1 MQQGLTSTRSMPA
14 GVGLIQ
20 AWMEA
25 MGQGETVMG
34 DIRPHVKGKWDL
46 HGESM
51 GSGAT
56 MMLPALNLMGEMEVP
71 MWS

>member
-1 MQQGLTSTRSMPA
+1 VQQGLTSTRSMPA
-14 GVGLIQ
+14 GVGLVQ

-34 DIRPHVKGKWDL
+34 DISPRVRGKWDL

-51 GSGAT
+51 GSAAT
-56 MMLPALNLMGEMEVP
+56 VVLPALNLVGEMEVL
-71 MWS
+71 M

>member
-1 MQQGLTSTRSMPA
+1 MQQGLTSTRSMP
-14 GVGLIQ
+14 VGLGLVQ
-20 AWMEA
+20 AWVEA

-34 DIRPHVKGKWDL
+34 DIRPHVRHWDL

-56 MMLPALNLMGEMEVP
+56 MMLPALNHAGELEVP
-71 MWS
+71 M

>member
-56 MMLPALNLMGEMEVP
+56 MMLPALNLMGEMGVP
-71 MWS
+71 M

>member
-56 MMLPALNLMGEMEVP
+56 MMLPALKLMGEMEVP
-71 MWS
+71 M

>member
-14 GVGLIQ
+14 GVGLVQ

-34 DIRPHVKGKWDL
+34 DIRPRVRGKWDL

-51 GSGAT
+51 GSAAT
-56 MMLPALNLMGEMEVP
+56 VVLPALNLVGEMEVL
-71 MWS
+71 M

>member
-1 MQQGLTSTRSMPA
+1 MQQCLTSTRSMPA

-20 AWMEA
+20 ARMEG
-25 MGQGETVMG
+25 MGHGETVMG
-34 DIRPHVKGKWDL
+34 DIRPHVRGKWDL

-56 MMLPALNLMGEMEVP
+56 MMQPALNLVGEMEVP
-71 MWS
+71 T

>member
-1 MQQGLTSTRSMPA
+1 MQQGLTSTRSMPT
-14 GVGLIQ
+14 GVGLVQ

-34 DIRPHVKGKWDL
+34 DKRPKVRGKWDL
-46 HGESM
+46 HAESM

-56 MMLPALNLMGEMEVP
+56 VVLPALNLVGEMEVL
-71 MWS
+71 M